1 MWVRRNRVVRLIL
14 TGALLATAMSVFS
27 TALAQP
33 SDLKEGVG
41 SAAPLRLSPHGGGVV
56 TVEGSHGLEGF
67 EIFVDGRELPRNLAS
82 SRNYF
87 GKPASRRHV
96 GYRRD
101 PECQLRWPSQRVTA
115 NFFHGYGGVRS
126 SCAPAAGTLLVE
138 FGVGWSTDA
147 GVRVGASVADLRQAY
162 PGAKRHGAIWGL
174 VESYPPWGGAIDVL
188 AARVRD
194 GRVVSLSVAG
204 PEAWD
209 E

>member
-1 MWVRRNRVVRLIL
+1 VITVD
-14 TGALLATAMSVFS
+14 G
-27 TALAQP
+27 
-33 SDLKEGVG
+33 SDGF
-41 SAAPLRLSPHGGGVV
+41 
-56 TVEGSHGLEGF
+56 EGF
-67 EIFVDGRELPRNLAS
+67 EIVLDGRELPRNLAS

-96 GYRRD
+96 GFKRD
-101 PECQLRWPSQRVTA
+101 PECQLRWPSEHVTA

-138 FGVGWSTDA
+138 FGDGWSTDT
-147 GVRVGASVADLRQAY
+147 GVRVGNSVTDLKNAY
-162 PGAKRHGAIWGL
+162 PGAKRHGSTWGL
-174 VESYPPWGGAIDVL
+174 VESHPPWGGVIDVL
-188 AARVRD
+188 AARVGD

>member
-1 MWVRRNRVVRLIL
+1 MGAATRLR
-14 TGALLATAMSVFS
+14 F
-27 TALAQP
+27 
-33 SDLKEGVG
+33 
-41 SAAPLRLSPHGGGVV
+41 SPHGGGVI
-56 TVEGSHGLEGF
+56 TVDGSDGFEGF
-67 EIFVDGRELPRNLAS
+67 EIVLDGRELPRNLAS

-96 GYRRD
+96 GFKRD
-101 PECQLRWPSQRVTA
+101 PECQLRWPSEHVTA

-138 FGVGWSTDA
+138 FGDGWSTDT
-147 GVRVGASVADLRQAY
+147 GVRVGNSVTDLKNAY
-162 PGAKRHGAIWGL
+162 PGAKRHGSTWGL
-174 VESYPPWGGAIDVL
+174 VESHPPWGGVIDVL
-188 AARVRD
+188 AARVGD